1 MLVTTVLQER
11 ETERGL
17 GSQCKGTLL
26 QPGGCSHPQTQM
38 PNIFSSWLSDPTQ
51 PKSWRNPLAQNPHFF
66 PPGVIPKDFLR
77 GTCLEADVPQQV
89 EVLGVVADVLLE
101 PGVVHVVGVVL
112 GEGEVG
118 VAHHLLARVGEDG
131 AVDACPAF
139 LHMLLEE
146 YMSRGLWLEGM
157 KGHVLPQGVSSAPQS
172 LDLQLWVSSTARGAS
187 HRNPGKP

>member
-1 MLVTTVLQER
+1 MGVLTPRLKCQIFFPAGYLTPPNQKAG
-11 ETERGL
+11 ETRL
-17 GSQCKGTLL
+17 HKT
-26 QPGGCSHPQTQM
+26 H
-38 PNIFSSWLSDPTQ
+38 I
-51 PKSWRNPLAQNPHFF
+51 FF

-89 EVLGVVADVLLE
+89 EVLGIVADVLLE

-157 KGHVLPQGVSSAPQS
+157 KGRVLPQGVSSAPQS
-172 LDLQLWVSSTARGAS
+172 PDLQLWVSSTARGAS

>member
-26 QPGGCSHPQTQM
+26 QPGGCSCPQTQM

-51 PKSWRNPLAQNPHFF
+51 PKSWQDPLAQNPHFF
-66 PPGVIPKDFLR
+66 PLGVIPKDFLR
-77 GTCLEADVPQQV
+77 GTYLEADVPQQV

-101 PGVVHVVGVVL
+101 PGVVHVVGMVL
-112 GEGEVG
+112 REGEVG

-146 YMSRGLWLEGM
+146 YMRRGLWLEGM
-157 KGHVLPQGVSSAPQS
+157 KGRVLPQGVSSAPQS
-172 LDLQLWVSSTARGAS
+172 PDLQLWVSSTARGAS

>member
-1 MLVTTVLQER
+1 MGVLTPRLKCQIFFPAGYL
-11 ETERGL
+11 T
-17 GSQCKGTLL
+17 
-26 QPGGCSHPQTQM
+26 P
-38 PNIFSSWLSDPTQ
+38 PNQKAGKTRLHKTHI
-51 PKSWRNPLAQNPHFF
+51 FF

-157 KGHVLPQGVSSAPQS
+157 KGRVLPQGVSSAPQS
-172 LDLQLWVSSTARGAS
+172 PDLQLWVSSTARGAS